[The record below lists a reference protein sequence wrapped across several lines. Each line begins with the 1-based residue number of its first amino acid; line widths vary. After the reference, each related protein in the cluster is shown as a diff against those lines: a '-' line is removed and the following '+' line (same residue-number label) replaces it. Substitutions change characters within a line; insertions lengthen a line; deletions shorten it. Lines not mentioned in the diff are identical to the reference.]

1 VEYDNLILSR
11 YLTLFHMGG
20 GARYSQLSSPQFT
33 ERAVVPSLVELYD
46 EATTAPAIATRY
58 FRNGARHQVLR

>member
-1 VEYDNLILSR
+1 
-11 YLTLFHMGG
+11 MGG
-20 GARYSQLSSPQFT
+20 GARYPQLSSPQFT
-33 ERAVVPSLVELYD
+33 ERAGVPSLVELYD